1 MITSEVR
8 SRKVCVDA
16 VPEELKRER
25 RWILWKYSKPVRG
38 KRTKPPCV
46 GFKTNDPTT
55 WLSFEDAVQRAES
68 YPKVAGIGF
77 VLGDGFVG
85 FDADE
90 CLDENRMPTN
100 EFAGDVLT
108 LGTYTEVS
116 PSGSGVKAI
125 LRGTIRESH
134 NRGREAGLPKREVYD
149 GRQGSARFF
158 TITGQRYGDATEIRR
173 DIQEQVD
180 RIYDKYFRAYE
191 KAPKVLREAQK
202 PLPQEDCNSTEVG
215 LSDDAILDLL
225 REAKNKKKF
234 ERLFLGVWDGYD
246 TQSVAD
252 AALVAMF
259 RFYTRDISQIDRLFR
274 KSGLYRP
281 KWTERRGAMT
291 YGELTIRNIIAK
303 GGRRYGFDRLRNP
316 RMQVTPAWYSKIRCG
331 ALGTR
336 LATCVLPWYADD
348 EGYCGRLT
356 GAQLA
361 REAGVNP
368 RRIWEALPRLER
380 AGIICIAASDGKV
393 HEYRLALGD
402 APFVTRFAPS
412 RFILKSSKARGP
424 R

>member
-1 MITSEVR
+1 MEHYPCGGDSTMITSRVR

-55 WLSFEDAVQRAES
+55 WLSFEDAVVRAES
-68 YPKVAGIGF
+68 DLKVAGIGF

-90 CLDENRMPTN
+90 CLDGNRMPTN
-100 EFAGDVLT
+100 DFAGDVLT

-116 PSGSGVKAI
+116 PSGSGFKAI

-202 PLPQEDCNSTEVG
+202 PLPQEDFNDTTSG
-215 LSDDAILDLL
+215 LSDGDILDLL
-225 REAKNKKKF
+225 REAKNRKKF

-246 TQSVAD
+246 SQSEAD

-259 RFYTRDISQIDRLFR
+259 RFYTRDVPQIDRLFR
-274 KSGLYRP
+274 QSGLHRP
-281 KWTERRGAMT
+281 KWGERRGAMT
-291 YGELTIRNIIAK
+291 LGELTIRNILAK
-303 GGRRYGFDRLRNP
+303 GGRVYGGSRPAIQGCKLFRHGIQKRLRAAAVSQ
-316 RMQVTPAWYSKIRCG
+316 RAWRQTYYPGTLMTKDTAG
-331 ALGTR
+331 A
-336 LATCVLPWYADD
+336 
-348 EGYCGRLT
+348 
-356 GAQLA
+356 
-361 REAGVNP
+361 
-368 RRIWEALPRLER
+368 
-380 AGIICIAASDGKV
+380 
-393 HEYRLALGD
+393 
-402 APFVTRFAPS
+402 
-412 RFILKSSKARGP
+412 
-424 R
+424 